1 MNGKRPLPRMI
12 VTGLSPTQLGRIV
25 PSAPTACCARTIL
38 VVCRA
43 NQARSPLAAHLL
55 LREAERRRATPHA
68 YTISSAGVAVPAPQG
83 ALPAM
88 CGAAARLGV
97 DLDSH
102 QARQLTAGQVSSSQ
116 LVLAMTENQRATI
129 SRMQPQALLKT
140 FTLKEFVR
148 IGAAVG
154 TTGLPLPELVLAM
167 HRARLHVPG
176 VADAE
181 DVVDPAEFGPHAMHG
196 VAQEINDLVAATASV
211 LFQR

>member
-1 MNGKRPLPRMI
+1 ML
-12 VTGLSPTQLGRIV
+12 VTGLSTPTQLGRIV
-25 PSAPTACCARTIL
+25 PSAPTACCARAIL

-55 LREAERRRATPHA
+55 LREAERRRATPHV

-102 QARQLTAGQVSSSQ
+102 QTRQLTEGLVSSSQ

-129 SRMQPQALLKT
+129 SRMQPKALLKT

-154 TTGLPLPELVLAM
+154 TNGLAFPELVLSM
-167 HRARLHVPG
+167 HRARPHVPG
-176 VADAE
+176 VADPE

-196 VAQEINDLVAATASV
+196 VAQEINDLVAGAASV